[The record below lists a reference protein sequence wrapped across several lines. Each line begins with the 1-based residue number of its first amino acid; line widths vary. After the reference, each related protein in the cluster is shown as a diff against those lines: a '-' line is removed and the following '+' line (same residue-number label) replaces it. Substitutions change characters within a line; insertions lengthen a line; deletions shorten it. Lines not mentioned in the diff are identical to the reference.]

1 MGDNVKKSASVN
13 TVMPDKPKI
22 SFVIPVYNGT
32 PFMAGTLDTLL
43 DQTLKEFEIIVIDDG
58 STDNLYELMKY
69 YTNIDRR
76 IRYFRFETNE
86 GAAKRR
92 NYGNKQAS
100 ADIICVADAGDLY
113 PIGKARVVYN
123 YFKKHPDVGVFT
135 TGVDCVNELGRHLY
149 FQIYRPFN
157 VMPGGKPSI
166 SHPATA
172 YRKWIA
178 LKWPY
183 RETSKATDNYE
194 AFFLTLVKNGIKF
207 GATPKVY
214 LRKLT
219 VPHYKHYRDLEEAR
233 RVKVQTYQE
242 FKIPIPPQFKSYQ
255 VKK

>member
-1 MGDNVKKSASVN
+1 MR
-13 TVMPDKPKI
+13 DKPKI
-22 SFVIPVYNGT
+22 SFVIPVYNGC
-32 PFMAGTLDTLL
+32 PFIAGTLDTIR
-43 DQTLKEFEIIVIDDG
+43 DQNLKEIEIIVIDDG
-58 STDNLYELMKY
+58 STDGLYELMKY

-76 IRYFRFETNE
+76 INYHRFETNE

-92 NYGNKQAS
+92 NYGNKKAQ

-113 PIGKARVVYN
+113 PVGKARVVYN
-123 YFKKHPDVGVFT
+123 YFKKHPKVGVFT
-135 TGVDCVNELGRHLY
+135 TGVDCVNEFFEHLY
-149 FQIYRPFN
+149 FQVYRPFN
-157 VMPGGKPSI
+157 ITPGGKPSI

-178 LKWPY
+178 LKWSY

-194 AFFLTLVKNGIKF
+194 AFFLTLNKNGVKF

-219 VPHYKHYRDLEEAR
+219 VPHYKYYRDLNEAR
-233 RVKVQTYQE
+233 RVKKATYEE
-242 FKIPIPPQFKSYQ
+242 FGIPVPDWLKNYFKTPIPDWLQNLK